1 MNAIDEM
8 NTQLL
13 KAKDQ
18 ITDVVENLLR
28 FSEVRDSLE
37 QAGNGIN
44 EAVSNLEQLAGTL
57 TRAAES
63 MDKAAKGLSDSA
75 ATIGRIDAV
84 GISEK
89 QQQLLNRLVSLEG
102 NAATL
107 QGSME
112 TSQSALAGHLT
123 SDINTL
129 GTNLSSGNAAATRSI
144 VGWQKALLFLLILNL
159 AVVGYLAFLMSK

>member
-1 MNAIDEM
+1 MFDFFAP
-8 NTQLL
+8 QF
-13 KAKDQ
+13 
-18 ITDVVENLLR
+18 R
-28 FSEVRDSLE
+28 
-37 QAGNGIN
+37 
-44 EAVSNLEQLAGTL
+44 LA
-57 TRAAES
+57 APS
-63 MDKAAKGLSDSA
+63 
-75 ATIGRIDAV
+75 AV

-102 NAATL
+102 NAAKL

-123 SDINTL
+123 SDTNTL

-144 VGWQKALLFLLILNL
+144 VGWQKALLFLSIVNL